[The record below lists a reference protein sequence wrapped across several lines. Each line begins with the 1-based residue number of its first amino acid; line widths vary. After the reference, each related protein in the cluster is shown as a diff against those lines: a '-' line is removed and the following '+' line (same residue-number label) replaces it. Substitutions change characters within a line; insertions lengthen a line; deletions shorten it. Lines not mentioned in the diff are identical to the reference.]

1 MRQKRYHVYHRIHMD
16 LMIQLGRLPEQVAR
30 SDYQQVAEVRAEDLE
45 EVFTL
50 TNHRSEK
57 PWWQHPDVTP
67 ASSNPAYR
75 STSVGDVIQQ
85 GRKVWI
91 VQNVGWVQVTWA
103 REGTSFPTVM
113 WQRLVAF
120 IKPGRRS
127 SCA

>member
-16 LMIQLGRLPEQVAR
+16 LMIQFGRLPEQVAR
-30 SDYQQVAEVRAEDLE
+30 SDYQKVAEVRAEDLE

-75 STSVGDVIQQ
+75 SISVGDVFQR
-85 GRKVWI
+85 GRKLWMVAS
-91 VQNVGWVQVTWA
+91 VGMVQVTWEQKGGSA
-103 REGTSFPTVM
+103 P
-113 WQRLVAF
+113 AF
-120 IKPGRRS
+120 GWHKFVS
-127 SCA
+127 LLKALF